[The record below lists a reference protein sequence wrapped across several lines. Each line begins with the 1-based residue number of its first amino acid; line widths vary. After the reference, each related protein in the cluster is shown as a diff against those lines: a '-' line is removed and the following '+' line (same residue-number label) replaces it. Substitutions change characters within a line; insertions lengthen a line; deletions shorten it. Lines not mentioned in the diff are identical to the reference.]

1 MAEQAAK
8 EAKATESAAAAPR
21 ASKVSGGGGGGQN
34 AGSELKVGQ
43 EVTLRAK
50 VVDVTPGTGLNC
62 VLQVLALGAD
72 GKPVE
77 EASAP
82 ARFPA
87 SSAWC
92 GKS

>member
-21 ASKVSGGGGGGQN
+21 ASKVSGGEN

-87 SSAWC
+87 SSAWVR
-92 GKS
+92 